1 MENFK
6 TIVYTE
12 LDGQV
17 LMIVPENKEI
27 QIIPRPLVE
36 MIEANKTV
44 FLQLRDFCIAK
55 LGGELKYV
63 LADRGA
69 GILNIQPVDG
79 ENLSVVISEL
89 TAEEITLITQVSA
102 ICTAF
107 LN

>member
-17 LMIVPENKEI
+17 LMVVPENTEI
-27 QIIPRPLVE
+27 QIIPRPLAE
-36 MIEANKTV
+36 MTEANRIV
-44 FLQLRDFCIAK
+44 FLQLRDFCVEK
-55 LGGELKYV
+55 LGGDLKYV
-63 LADRGA
+63 VAERGA
-69 GILNIQPVDG
+69 GILNVQPIEG
-79 ENLSVVISEL
+79 ENLSVVIPEL
-89 TAEEITLITQVSA
+89 IVDEIALITQVSA

>member
-17 LMIVPENKEI
+17 LMIVPENKE
-27 QIIPRPLVE
+27 IIPRPLVE

-63 LADRGA
+63 VADRGA